1 LTLFVLPV
9 LYLVF
14 EKTNLKK
21 KKMNSGIVVS
31 ILITMLCIVAVTSN
45 AQQQK
50 ITLQAAIDT
59 ALKNNLSVKNEKL
72 KATYQ
77 QMLVATATNIA
88 PASIVAEYGQIN
100 SFYSDSK
107 LSISQQFSLPVV
119 YKKHKALFEQEAKNS
134 FLNIAVKETILKKQV
149 EQSFYHLVYL
159 KSKLQLL
166 SYIDTL
172 YSSFQ
177 KKAALR
183 LQAGESNLLEKTT
196 ADNQLGLIKTQLDEA
211 SADIIIAQL
220 QFKLLLNSNTEFVAD
235 TKYNKIDLIV
245 SKDTQNISN
254 HPVLQQIQQLQQIAE
269 AAVKVEQS
277 KLLPDVIVGINN
289 TSIKGTGADDKVYS
303 GGYRFTSVQAGVAI
317 PIFSKTQKG
326 KVEAAKFNT
335 KIVANNYQVE
345 SQSFQSEYQAALLR
359 YKKYQQTVSY
369 FEDNSLKTALQITT
383 TANQQFTSGTI
394 NYLEWVQLMNHSIN
408 TQNDYIEA
416 VRNLNESIIQIHFFT
431 SK

>member
-1 LTLFVLPV
+1 MLLIVCYLLLIANCQLLF
-9 LYLVF
+9 
-14 EKTNLKK
+14 
-21 KKMNSGIVVS
+21 
-31 ILITMLCIVAVTSN
+31 A
-45 AQQQK
+45 QQK

-72 KATYQ
+72 KASYQ
-77 QMLVATATNIA
+77 QMLVATATSIA
-88 PASIVAEYGQIN
+88 PTSIITEYGQTN
-100 SFYSDSK
+100 SFYADSK

-183 LQAGESNLLEKTT
+183 LQAGESNILEKAT
-196 ADNQLGLIKTQLDEA
+196 ADNQLGFIKTQIVEVN
-211 SADIIIAQL
+211 ADIKIGEI
-220 QFKLLLNSNTEFVAD
+220 QFQFLLNSNTEFVID
-235 TKYNKIDLIV
+235 TKDNKIDLIM
-245 SKDTQNISN
+245 SRDSQNLIN
-254 HPVLQQIQQLQQIAE
+254 HPMMQQIQQLQLVAE
-269 AAVKVEQS
+269 AAAKVEQS
-277 KLLPDVIVGINN
+277 KLLPELIAGVNN

-317 PIFSKTQKG
+317 PIFSKAQKA

-345 SQSFQSEYQAALLR
+345 SLNFQSEYQAAFLR
-359 YKKYQQTVSY
+359 YNKYQQTVAY

-383 TANQQFTSGTI
+383 TANQQFASGTI
-394 NYLEWVQLMNHSIN
+394 NYLEWVQLINHSIN

-431 SK
+431 TK